1 MAEYKHLLLAKEGP
15 VAILTLNRANQFNT
29 LGPDVWREM
38 EQVERKIE
46 AMEDLRAV
54 IINAAGPHFSAGI
67 DLNVLGTFNSEVVM
81 KTVAWS
87 QSVYS
92 KWEELSVPVIAAV
105 QGLCYGSG
113 TELILACD
121 IRIAARNARIAIPEV
136 RFGLAP
142 DMGGT
147 TRLTKLVGAG
157 QAKRMIIA
165 CEEVDAEEAK
175 SIGLVEKVVDNDKLM
190 EEAMKLAQRI
200 ADMPP
205 VAVKMAKKGIN
216 LAVESSRM
224 AGLLFEQAQ
233 TVYCCG
239 TRDMK
244 EAVAEAQTVY
254 CCGTRDMKEAVAAF
268 FEKRKPTFEGR

>member
-244 EAVAEAQTVY
+244 EAVA
-254 CCGTRDMKEAVAAF
+254 AF

>member
-1 MAEYKHLLLAKEGP
+1 MAEYKNLLVSKEGP
-15 VAILTLNRANQFNT
+15 IAILTINRADNFNT
-29 LGPDVWREM
+29 LGPEVWAEM
-38 EQVERKIE
+38 EQAEREIL

-54 IINAAGPHFSAGI
+54 VINAAGQHFSAGI
-67 DLNVLGTFNSEVVM
+67 DLKVLGTFNSEMVL

-87 QSVYS
+87 QAVYS
-92 KWEELSVPVIAAV
+92 KWEEFPVPVIAAV

-121 IRIAARNARIAIPEV
+121 IRVAAKNARIAIPEV
-136 RFGLAP
+136 RFGLSP

-147 TRLTKLVGAG
+147 TRLTKLVGSG

-175 SIGLVEKVVDNDKLM
+175 NIGLVEKVVETEQLM
-190 EEAMKLAQRI
+190 EEAMKLARKI
-200 ADMPP
+200 ANQPP

-233 TVYCCG
+233 SVYCCG
-239 TRDMK
+239 TRDQK
-244 EAVAEAQTVY
+244 EAVS
-254 CCGTRDMKEAVAAF
+254 AF

>member
-1 MAEYKHLLLAKEGP
+1 MADYKHFLISKEGP
-15 VAILTLNRANQFNT
+15 IAILTINRADKFNT
-29 LGPDVWREM
+29 MGPAVWQEM
-38 EQVERKIE
+38 AEVERE
-46 AMEDLRAV
+46 FDAMTDLRAV

-67 DLNVLGTFNSEVVM
+67 DLNDLGTFNSELVL

-87 QSVYS
+87 QAVYS
-92 KWEELSVPVIAAV
+92 YWETFPVPVIAAV
-105 QGLCYGSG
+105 QGICYGSG

-121 IRIAARNARIAIPEV
+121 IRIAAKNARIAIPEV

-147 TRLTKLVGAG
+147 TRLTKLVGSG

-165 CEEVDAEEAK
+165 CEEVDADEAK
-175 SIGLVEKVVDNDKLM
+175 SIGLVEKVVENEQLM
-190 EEAMKLAQRI
+190 GEAMKMAQRI
-200 ADMPP
+200 ANMPP

-233 TVYCCG
+233 SVYCCG
-239 TRDMK
+239 TRD
-244 EAVAEAQTVY
+244 Q
-254 CCGTRDMKEAVAAF
+254 KEAVAAF